1 MTATKTDELVRD
13 YLHRLEITLRP
24 LPASR
29 RDQLVSEITEHIEQ
43 GRAGAEGESEAAVR
57 ELLDRLGEPED
68 IAAAAL
74 NDEPTESQTRRLA
87 GGWLIVGVLVV
98 LVVVGFTIAALLGAF
113 TSGGSGSSQQQ
124 SPPSSTTALVEV
136 PNVTGE
142 SATSAASAL
151 RVLGVTSQVE
161 SIASATVPAGV
172 IISMTPVT
180 GSKVEKGSV
189 VTLTKSSGPAEQSF
203 TPERSKVPGTP

>member
-13 YLHRLEITLRP
+13 YLHRLEIALRP
-24 LPASR
+24 LPPSR

-74 NDEPTESQTRRLA
+74 NDEPTEGQTRRPT
-87 GGWLIVGVLVV
+87 GGWLIVGVLIV
-98 LVVVGFTIAALLGAF
+98 LVVVGTTIAALLGAF
-113 TSGGSGSSQQQ
+113 TSGGNGSNQ
-124 SPPSSTTALVEV
+124 PPSSTTALVEV

-151 RVLGVTSQVE
+151 RALGITSQVV
-161 SIASATVPAGV
+161 SIASATYPAGE
-172 IISMTPVT
+172 IISMSPVA
-180 GSKVEKGSV
+180 GSKVEQGTV
-189 VTLTKSSGPAEQSF
+189 VTLTKSSGPAEQVF
-203 TPERSKVPGTP
+203 HPGVVNVPGAP